1 MPAMIGAKR
10 GAIAGTKVEIAIA
23 PRPFRCES
31 RGMTRVPPH
40 FLKGE
45 IESSIQQFVEIW
57 LFIIA
62 QLISVFG
69 SSRPK
74 TTSALT
80 ATLIS

>member
-10 GAIAGTKVEIAIA
+10 GAIVGTKVEIAIA

-31 RGMTRVPPH
+31 RGITRVPPR

-45 IESSIQQFVEIW
+45 IGGSVQQFVKIW

-74 TTSALT
+74 TKSALK

>member
-31 RGMTRVPPH
+31 RGMTRVPPR

-45 IESSIQQFVEIW
+45 IESSVQQFVKIW

-62 QLISVFG
+62 H
-69 SSRPK
+69 
-74 TTSALT
+74 
-80 ATLIS
+80 